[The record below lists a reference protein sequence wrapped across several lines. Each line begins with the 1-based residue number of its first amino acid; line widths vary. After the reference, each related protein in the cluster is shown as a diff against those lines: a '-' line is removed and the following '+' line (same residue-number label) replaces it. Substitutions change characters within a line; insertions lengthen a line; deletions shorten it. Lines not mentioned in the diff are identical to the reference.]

1 MKKVILSI
9 DVEDWYHLDY
19 FNREDC
25 DTEYSMLDG
34 LEVYIDLLDSFSI
47 PSSFFVLGEIA
58 NKRISFF
65 RDLVDKGHD
74 VGSHGWDH
82 RRPLTMTKEEFRNDL
97 EKCIKS
103 MKAIN
108 DDGTFG
114 YRAPCFSLD
123 RDRLD
128 IVEKSGFSFDSS
140 RISFSDHPLYGS
152 LDMTGFDNITDS
164 IYKKGDFIEFENS
177 TLSVL
182 NKNIPISGGG
192 YLRIFP
198 WFIMNNLIKRYLLR
212 NDIYVLYIHPF
223 ELSDKPIPTLPSSTP
238 AMTRFRFSYGRKN
251 VINRLKKLIDLL
263 ISNGY
268 TFDTFKNLHKE
279 VLDI

>member
-1 MKKVILSI
+1 MKRAILSI

-19 FNREDC
+19 FKRDEC

-58 NKRISFF
+58 DKRINFY
-65 RDLVDKGHD
+65 RDLVEKGHD

-82 RRPLTMTKEEFRNDL
+82 KRPLTMTKEEFKNDL
-97 EKCIKS
+97 NKCIKS
-103 MKAIN
+103 MKLIN
-108 DDGTFG
+108 GEGSFG

-152 LDMTGFDNITDS
+152 LDMTGFENVTES
-164 IYKKGDFIEFENS
+164 VFKKEDFMEFENS
-177 TLSVL
+177 TLSIL

-198 WFIMNNLIKRYLLR
+198 WFLMKKLIKSYLLR

-223 ELSDKPIPTLPSSTP
+223 ELSDRPIPILPKTTSS
-238 AMTRFRFSYGRKN
+238 MTKFRFSYGRRN
-251 VINRLKKLIDLL
+251 VVYRLKKLIDLL
-263 ISNGY
+263 LSNGY
-268 TFDTFKNLHKE
+268 SFDTFKNLHRK